1 VVNVQNV
8 ALILSIGVF
17 HGEGGWLLTMELE
30 LVNRAT
36 AMAARKTILC
46 GRYSHI
52 SDRDSD

>member
-1 VVNVQNV
+1 MVNVQNV

-17 HGEGGWLLTMELE
+17 HGEGGWLLTVELE